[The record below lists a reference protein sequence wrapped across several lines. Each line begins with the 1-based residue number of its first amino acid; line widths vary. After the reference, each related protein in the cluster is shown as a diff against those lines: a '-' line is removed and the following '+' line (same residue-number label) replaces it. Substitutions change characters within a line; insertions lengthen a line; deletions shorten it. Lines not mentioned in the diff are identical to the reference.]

1 MPEVRFRVRWPDQR
15 ESLCYSPSSTIKD
28 ALKLQHPYRVDA
40 FVECC
45 TAALEHASERVA
57 RKYGMGCGQAL
68 AQIDRIR
75 REAQPFATDP
85 QARIVVESFE
95 EDVPHV

>member
-40 FVECC
+40 FVGSATEALRQAASRAAAS
-45 TAALEHASERVA
+45 TAWAAA
-57 RKYGMGCGQAL
+57 RRWPRSTAF
-68 AQIDRIR
+68 AVR
-75 REAQPFATDP
+75 RSPL
-85 QARIVVESFE
+85 
-95 EDVPHV
+95 